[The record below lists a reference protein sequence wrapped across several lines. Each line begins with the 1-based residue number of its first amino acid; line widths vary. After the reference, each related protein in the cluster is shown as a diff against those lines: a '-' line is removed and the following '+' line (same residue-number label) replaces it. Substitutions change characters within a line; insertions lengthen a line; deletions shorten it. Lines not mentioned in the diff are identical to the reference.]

1 MDTRN
6 QSGMKQSMS
15 FEHIQKRWPQ
25 LHQLAAFAEEYAID
39 DPQSALVKLRC
50 FAEQVVG
57 YFYKELRLPV
67 FPNSTI
73 YDKLTSDDFTSVV
86 PGLITDKLHAIRKS
100 GNQAAHEGQV
110 DQQQAI
116 WILKESYFIASY
128 LFMAY
133 DNGKQADCPEFKV
146 PEQKQPINQAEAEF
160 VKKNK
165 QLSQMLA
172 DNEARLK
179 LALEELEASEKAQKQ
194 AQLEAAKLKQTINQA
209 KVAEVKGL
217 NKQITSSFNFS
228 EDETRARIIDM
239 DLRAAG
245 WDVSLDESSTDEVG
259 KEVDVTNQPT
269 PTGNGRVDYVLWD
282 DDGKPLAVI
291 EAKAAKHSAEKG
303 REQAKI
309 YADAL
314 ETQYGQR
321 PVIFYSNGYDIRI
334 LDDAQGY
341 NSRKLYG
348 YYSKDSLQYLIKQ
361 RSLKNDLNQTPI
373 DIDVAGYDYQIETIT
388 RVSERFTDNHRKS
401 LIVMATGTGKTRVSI
416 ALAKRLLDAGWA
428 KRVLFLCDRKELR
441 KQAGNAFNEHTNEPL
456 YVVGKSKKGLADS
469 ARVFVA
475 TYPGMMSIFQKY
487 DVGYFDLIV
496 ADESHRSIYNIYGDI
511 FKYFDALEIGLTA
524 TPVEMVSR
532 STCQL
537 FGCDFKLPTANYP
550 LEQAIE
556 EENLVPYKI
565 VSFTTKFLREGITK
579 DNLTDEQVAQLEEQG
594 IDPNELNFDAKQV
607 DEAVK
612 NKDTNR
618 VILRNLMEKGIRDVD
633 GQLPGKTIVFAR
645 NIPHAELLVELFGEM
660 YPQLGSNFCRFIHSK
675 FERAEE
681 LTDDFKSSEENSVR
695 IAVSVDMLDTGI
707 DVPECV
713 NLVFA
718 KPIKS
723 KVKFWQMIG
732 RGTRLCKDL
741 YGKGKDKSHFLIFD
755 HWENFDYFD
764 MDPEEEDVK
773 QSKSLTQKLFESR
786 LTLAETTLKKADVTT
801 FDEVIKLIHQDVC
814 SLDMNTIAVRDN
826 WQVVEACKD
835 EKALNQFAPQMKA
848 NLFEHLA
855 PLMQWRNIMGQSEA
869 YKFDNEMAII
879 QTLLYIDPSQI
890 DLVKQSVMN
899 KVETLQMHLNEVR
912 AKASDIAKI
921 QTEAYWQDVTASIK
935 GFSLLEQSRLALRSI
950 IHLRDK
956 GTYVPEP
963 ELILDIKEDAADYIV
978 TERPTK
984 IVSIDYQI
992 FRQEVEKTLS
1002 PLFETDVVLQ
1012 KIRAGVAVSKD
1023 DLAQLNSLVHTQN
1036 PKVDLNTLKEFFPE
1050 SSASLD
1056 KILRTIVGMD
1066 IAAIEQ
1072 SFMEFVQEIHTH
1084 VNAKQLRFISM
1095 LKNHLIRYGSIQI
1108 EQLYDAPFTQI
1119 HDMGLDGVFN
1129 EKQADVIEQFIKQ
1142 FDVELGDKSAT
1153 IEKEI
1158 RT

>member
-1 MDTRN
+1 MDIRN
-6 QSGMKQSMS
+6 QTGMKQSMN
-15 FEHIQKRWPQ
+15 FEHIQNKWPQ
-25 LHQLAAFAEEYAID
+25 LHQLAAFAEAYVID

-57 YFYKELRLPV
+57 YLYKELRLPV

-86 PGLITDKLHAIRKS
+86 PRPITDKLHAIRKS
-100 GNQAAHEGQV
+100 GNQAAHEGKV
-110 DQQQAI
+110 DQHQAI
-116 WILKESYFIASY
+116 WILKESYLIASY

-133 DNGKQADCPEFKV
+133 DNGKQADCPIFKA
-146 PEQKQPINQAEAEF
+146 PEQKQPQDQDNLEF
-160 VKKNK
+160 AKKNK
-165 QLSQMLA
+165 QLAKMLA

-194 AQLEAAKLKQTINQA
+194 VQLEAAKLKQTINQA
-209 KVAEVKGL
+209 RVSEVKDR
-217 NKQITSSFNFS
+217 NEKITSSFNFN

-245 WDVSLDESSTDEVG
+245 WNVSLDESSTEEVG

-361 RSLKNDLNQTPI
+361 RNLKKDLNQTPI
-373 DIDVAGYDYQIETIT
+373 DTNVAGRLYQMETIS
-388 RVSERFTDNHRKS
+388 RVCERFSDKHRKS
-401 LIVMATGTGKTRVSI
+401 LIVQATGTGKTRVSI

-441 KQAGNAFNEHTNEPL
+441 KQASNAFNEFTNEPL
-456 YVVGKSKKGLADS
+456 YVVGKTKKELATNS
-469 ARVFVA
+469 RVFIA
-475 TYPGMMSIFQKY
+475 TYPGMTRIFQKY

-556 EENLVPYKI
+556 EGNLVPYKI
-565 VSFTTKFLREGITK
+565 VSFTTKFLREGIKK
-579 DNLTDEQVAQLEEQG
+579 DNLTDEQIAQLEEQG
-594 IDPNELNFDAKQV
+594 IDPNELDFEAKQV
-607 DEAVK
+607 DETVK

-618 VILRNLMEKGIRDVD
+618 LILRNLMDKGLRDVD

-645 NIPHAELLVELFGEM
+645 NIAHAELMAKLFGEM
-660 YPQLGSNFCRFIHSK
+660 YPQLGSNFCRVIHSK
-675 FERAEE
+675 YERAEE
-681 LTDDFKSSEENSVR
+681 LIDDFKSSEENSVR
-695 IAVSVDMLDTGI
+695 IAISVDMLDTGI

-732 RGTRLCKDL
+732 RGTRLCTDL

-755 HWENFDYFD
+755 HWENFEYFD

-786 LTLAETTLKKADVTT
+786 LALAETLLKKADIPA

-826 WQVVEACKD
+826 WEVVETCKD
-835 EKALNQFAPQMKA
+835 EKTLNQFAPQTKA
-848 NLFEHLA
+848 YLFEQVA

-869 YKFDNEMAII
+869 YKLDNEIAII
-879 QTLLYIDPSQI
+879 QILLYTDPSQI
-890 DLVKQSVMN
+890 DLAKQSVMN
-899 KVETLQMHLNEVR
+899 KVEALQMHLNEVR
-912 AKASDIAKI
+912 AKAKDIAKI
-921 QTEAYWQDVTASIK
+921 QTEAYWQDLT
-935 GFSLLEQSRLALRSI
+935 FSALEESRLALRSI
-950 IHLRDK
+950 IHLREK
-956 GTYVPEP
+956 GIQPPSVDYV
-963 ELILDIKEDAADYIV
+963 IDV
-978 TERPTK
+978 TEEVSEIHEAERPTK

-1002 PLFETDVVLQ
+1002 PLFEHDVVLQ
-1012 KIRAGVAVSKD
+1012 KIRAGEAVSKD

-1036 PKVDLNTLKEFFPE
+1036 PNVDLNTLKEFFPE
-1050 SSASLD
+1050 STASLD

-1066 IAAIEQ
+1066 KDAIEQ
-1072 SFMEFVQEIHTH
+1072 SFTSFVQEIHTH
-1084 VNAKQLRFISM
+1084 VNAKQQRFISM

-1142 FDVELGDKSAT
+1142 FDVELGDKSASV
-1153 IEKEI
+1153 EKEI
-1158 RT
+1158 RI